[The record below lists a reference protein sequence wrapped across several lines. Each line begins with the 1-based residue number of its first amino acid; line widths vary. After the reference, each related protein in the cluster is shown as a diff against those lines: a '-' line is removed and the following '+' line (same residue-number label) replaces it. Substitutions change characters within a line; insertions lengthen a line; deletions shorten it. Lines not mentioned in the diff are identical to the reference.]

1 MKQSTENEWYAVY
14 TKSRYE
20 KKVVDRINEMGI
32 EAWLPLM
39 KTLRQWSDRKKWV
52 EVPLFN
58 SYIFVRT
65 SRLMLSKA
73 LQANGAVYVVSFSG
87 KPTPIPDEQIEWLKL
102 LLDSSE
108 KFEISFDDFSFGD
121 HVLVEK
127 GVMKGMQG
135 KFVNYKGRNRV
146 LLQIEAI
153 NQNLLIDINPAFIKR
168 VTDSDIEHRQDA
180 NTLDT

>member
-1 MKQSTENEWYAVY
+1 MKQAAENEWYAIY

-39 KTLRQWSDRKKWV
+39 RTLRQWSDRKKWV
-52 EVPLFN
+52 DVPLFN
-58 SYIFVRT
+58 SYIFVR
-65 SRLMLSKA
+65 SDIHGVRKA
-73 LQANGAVYVVSFSG
+73 LQAEGAVYVVSFTG

-102 LLDSSE
+102 LLNSSE
-108 KFEISFDDFSFGD
+108 KFEISFDDFTFGD
-121 HVLVEK
+121 RVLVEQ
-127 GVMKGMQG
+127 GVMKGMKG

-153 NQNLLIDINPAFIKR
+153 NQNLLIDINPAYIKR
-168 VTDSDIEHRQDA
+168 IDNGDVEARPIYH
-180 NTLDT
+180 